1 MVYILLWCVTFLNTL
16 AYSKA
21 IKSCFVFILSLL
33 FFMLIILRGDAVDRD
48 YLTYL
53 EYINNIKNGNVPTLG
68 GAFFD
73 SLVTITFTLGIPV
86 VMVFVFYA
94 LALPI
99 KLALFYKAGIDIGS
113 VFLVYVGFFVYLH
126 DFTQI
131 RVSLAIAIA
140 YFALYLMVVLK
151 RRKSALILLAVSTMV
166 HPSLIFLC
174 LVSLFIRGVSF
185 SFLTIALVVSVVF
198 CYFDLFDLVLNSFI
212 TFTNIPIL
220 LMYQGLANEGANI
233 INVFGLFP
241 LLNVSIALVV
251 GYYGIRNRGVND
263 PWIVLMMKYVIL
275 SQIIWFSMSAIPVL
289 SGRISQIFL
298 FSIVFV
304 VPYISLKMTG
314 KTFIISS
321 IYSLL
326 GFIAFL
332 YKGNLLNDYYFFF
345 S

>member
-1 MVYILLWCVTFLNTL
+1 MVYILLWCVTFLNTV
-16 AYSKA
+16 ACSKA
-21 IKSCFVFILSLL
+21 IKSCFVFLLSLL

-53 EYINNIKNGNVPTLG
+53 EYINNIQNGNVPTLG
-68 GAFFD
+68 GVFFD
-73 SLVTITFTLGIPV
+73 SLVTIIVFLGIPV

-99 KLALFYKAGIDIGS
+99 KVALFYKAGIDISS

-151 RRKSALILLAVSTMV
+151 RRKRAFMLLAISAIV

-174 LVSLFIRGVSF
+174 VVSFFIRRISF
-185 SFLTIALVVSVVF
+185 YFLTVALIISLLF
-198 CYFDLFDLVLNSFI
+198 CYFDLFSLALNSFI

-220 LMYQGLANEGANI
+220 LMYQELANEGTNV

-241 LLNVSIALVV
+241 LLNFSIALVV
-251 GYYGIRNRGVND
+251 SYYGIKNRGLND

-304 VPYISLKMTG
+304 IPYISLKMTG
-314 KTFIISS
+314 KTFVISS

-332 YKGNLLNDYYFFF
+332 YKGNLLNDYYFLF